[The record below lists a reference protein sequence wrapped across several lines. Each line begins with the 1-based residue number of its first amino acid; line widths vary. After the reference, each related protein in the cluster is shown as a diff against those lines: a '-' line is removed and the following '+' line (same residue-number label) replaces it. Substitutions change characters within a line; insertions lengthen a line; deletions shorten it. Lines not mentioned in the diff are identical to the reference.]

1 MRTYTRLMIRLDL
14 LNIQTSCWKTNNV
27 QMISSSDVLFHFC
40 FPYISLFY
48 NISGPKGFW
57 PTTASKLYPA
67 SRSAATPFWR
77 SCQYNNTIKAQ
88 NIRWN
93 NKNFWRHFIQPPPL
107 SLSLSFLLCSVHI
120 LFVVSLCYYYFRS
133 QFGRLPSKSI
143 ALYSF
148 QTLAL
153 SLTHTYTVKTNS
165 FFSLSLFFHIRFT
178 RIR

>member
-27 QMISSSDVLFHFC
+27 QMISFSDVLFHFC
-40 FPYISLFY
+40 FPYFSLLQHLRTY
-48 NISGPKGFW
+48 KGFW

-93 NKNFWRHFIQPPPL
+93 NKNFLRHFIQPPPSP
-107 SLSLSFLLCSVHI
+107 SLSLSSFALFIYSLLCHCVIITSE
-120 LFVVSLCYYYFRS
+120 VSLDVCPAS
-133 QFGRLPSKSI
+133 RLPYIASK
-143 ALYSF
+143 LW
-148 QTLAL
+148 L
-153 SLTHTYTVKTNS
+153 
-165 FFSLSLFFHIRFT
+165 
-178 RIR
+178 